1 MIYVLHPEAA
11 LEHEEQVAFYERQ
24 SQGLGARYHRAF
36 RSTMRRICNNPS
48 RHRIFVQPDIRRVA
62 LNGFPFSVVYRSV
75 DGPVQVLA
83 VAHHRRRPG
92 YWSDR
97 A

>member
-1 MIYVLHPEAA
+1 MIYELHPEAA

-24 SQGLGARYHRAF
+24 LPGLGARYHRAF
-36 RSTMRRICNNPS
+36 QSAMRRICDGPT
-48 RHRIFVQPDIRRVA
+48 RQRVFVEPDIRRVS
-62 LNGFPFSVVYRSV
+62 LKGFPFSVVYRNV
-75 DGPVQVLA
+75 DNSVQVLA

-97 A
+97 R

>member
-1 MIYVLHPEAA
+1 VIYELHPEAA

-24 SQGLGARYHRAF
+24 LPGLGARYHRAF
-36 RSTMRRICNNPS
+36 QSVMRRICNGPT
-48 RHRIFVQPDIRRVA
+48 RQRVFVEPDIRRVS
-62 LNGFPFSVVYRSV
+62 LKGFPFGVVYRNV
-75 DGPVQVLA
+75 DNSVQVLA

-97 A
+97 R